1 MTRIYQQDRSFI
13 ASLSSA
19 RPGYVAGLAFST
31 LHKEQ
36 VEFTD
41 ADGEQ
46 SYTAYIVDKDNT
58 LNLTT
63 RHDELPRFWFLC
75 RQWDDG
81 ALHYE
86 IKTLH
91 DGFLTNLCTTN
102 YSRQNALTQ
111 SLESFPLYIQPK
123 VQSSGVSGW
132 RLYTGTLEKA
142 EKQLDSSKLK
152 PGEYSP
158 VWLMAPTQQF
168 VGMLDKTPVGNHWW
182 ARASCAAKDA
192 VRPGAPLP
200 LPLKLTIHD
209 VNVAEP
215 QP

>member
-1 MTRIYQQDRSFI
+1 MTKIYQQDRSFI

-19 RPGYVAGLAFST
+19 HPAHVAGFAFST

-36 VEFTD
+36 AAPRPTD
-41 ADGEQ
+41 GDQWLPVYA
-46 SYTAYIVDKDNT
+46 VDKDNT

-86 IKTLH
+86 IKVLH

-102 YSRQNALTQ
+102 YSRQNALTM

-142 EKQLDSSKLK
+142 EKQLDTANLK

-158 VWLMAPTQQF
+158 IWLMAPTKQF
-168 VGMLDKTPVGNHWW
+168 VGMHDKTEVGIHWW
-182 ARASCAAKDA
+182 AHASCAAKDA

-200 LPLKLTIHD
+200 LPLKLTIHEI
-209 VNVAEP
+209 NVSEP
-215 QP
+215 